1 MTPAQGPSWERIEEL
16 FHAASEL
23 AVEDRSG
30 FLDHICKDDPGLR
43 HEIESLLEAAD
54 RTCAFL
60 TEPIRET
67 ARQIAAAPLCLGR
80 RIGSYQVLQLLGE
93 GGMGEVYLAARADEQ
108 YQQLVAIKVL
118 RPAFGISRAMLLRF
132 RSERQILANLDHP
145 CIARL
150 LDGSVTEEGIPYLV
164 MEYVDGVPIDVY
176 CRQNGLSIEER
187 LRLFRQ
193 VCAAVEYA
201 HGALVVHRDI
211 KPANILVTAPGVP
224 KLLDFGIAKLLDA
237 EGSEVASTRMTERLM
252 TPEYASPEQVLGE
265 RITTATDVY
274 ALGVLLYE
282 LLSGQ
287 RPFSL
292 DTSRPLET
300 AQAIC
305 ERMPAPPSAAALRD
319 PAQSGRNAKRID
331 SDLDKIVLLA
341 MRKEPARRYSSV
353 ARFSADITA
362 YLEGYPLEARTGA
375 WAYRANRFV
384 RRHRGAMAAVAAAVL
399 ALVAFSIGM
408 GLLARR
414 ANRQELV
421 ARRESRFLSSLFQA
435 ADPDVARGRIL
446 SARDLLDQGVQRID
460 RELAGQ
466 PEVEAAMLESM
477 AASYRSLGAYDEG
490 LRLARKA
497 YALQAHSFGAND
509 PRMADVLDLEA
520 SLLRFKADYAGAEP
534 LFRQALALRQKT
546 SHAEPEIADE
556 LSSLGE
562 CLYLEDKD
570 AEAEPVLRRALAI
583 NKQLGA
589 DGGDDTRNYLALLVE
604 HKGDYAEAVQL
615 LRESLEIERR
625 TKGANSPDYA
635 TTLHNLASAQM
646 SLGDMSGAERGLRE
660 ALSIRR
666 AVLGNRHPT
675 LAYSLNNLGYL
686 LLEKGDGRA
695 AEPYIREALAIRV
708 QSLGAQHPSTAATRN
723 NWARVLQEEG
733 HQAEAEA
740 QFRQA
745 LDDFQRAQGPAS
757 PAVAQ
762 VTANLGRLAF
772 DQGQY
777 ATAER
782 LARQALA
789 IDDKLGSGD
798 TPNAASVLGELGED
812 RMFQR
817 DPAGAEPLLR
827 KALAIRQRHD
837 APTHPDVIAAQ
848 VHLGEALLAED
859 EVAEATPVLHAAR
872 TSAQTAPFPLFGWQK
887 AEAESAWA
895 ACLAKQGRTG
905 EALALERR
913 SHEGLRL
920 DPRPAFRR
928 DAGELLKAFR
938 RKPA

>member
-23 AVEDRSG
+23 AVEDRSE

-43 HEIESLLEAAD
+43 HEIDSLLEAAD

-67 ARQIAAAPLCLGR
+67 ARQIAAAPLGLGR

-93 GGMGEVYLAARADEQ
+93 GGMGEVYLGARADEQ

-118 RPAFGISRAMLLRF
+118 RPAFGISQAMLLRF
-132 RSERQILANLDHP
+132 RAERQILANLDHP
-145 CIARL
+145 GIARL
-150 LDGSVTEEGIPYLV
+150 LDGGVTAEELPYLV
-164 MEYVDGVPIDVY
+164 MEYVDGIPIDIY
-176 CRQNGLSIEER
+176 CRQNGLSIEDR

-201 HGALVVHRDI
+201 HGSLVVHRDI
-211 KPANILVTAPGVP
+211 KPANILVTTQGTP

-237 EGSEVASTRMTERLM
+237 DGAEVASTRATDRLM

-265 RITTATDVY
+265 RITTSADVY

-282 LLSGQ
+282 LLTGK
-287 RPFSL
+287 RPFAF
-292 DTSRPLET
+292 DISRPLET

-305 ERMPAPPSAAALRD
+305 ERMPTPPSVAALRD
-319 PAQSGRNAKRID
+319 PARSGRDAKRID
-331 SDLDKIVLLA
+331 ADLDRIVLMA

-353 ARFSADITA
+353 SRFSADITA

-375 WAYRANRFV
+375 WAYRAQRFV
-384 RRHRGAMAAVAAAVL
+384 RRHRGAMAAVAVAIL

-408 GLLARR
+408 GLLAQR
-414 ANRQELV
+414 ANRQQLI
-421 ARRESRFLSSLFQA
+421 ARREAQFLSSLFQA
-435 ADPDVARGRIL
+435 ADPDVARGRTL
-446 SARDLLDQGVQRID
+446 SARDLLDQGAQRID
-460 RELAGQ
+460 HDLSGQ

-477 AASYRSLGAYDEG
+477 AESYRSLGAYEEG
-490 LRLARKA
+490 LRLARRA
-497 YALQAHSFGAND
+497 YALQVHSLAPDD
-509 PRMADVLDLEA
+509 PRMASVLDLEA

-534 LFRQALALRQKT
+534 LFRRALALRQKVR
-546 SHAEPEIADE
+546 HAEPEIADE
-556 LSSLGE
+556 LSNLGE

-583 NKQLGA
+583 NKQLGT

-604 HKGDYAEAVQL
+604 RKGDYAEAVQL
-615 LRESLEIERR
+615 LRESLEIDRR
-625 TKGANSPDYA
+625 TKGATSPDYA

-646 SLGDMSGAERGLRE
+646 SLGDMSGAERGLRQT
-660 ALSIRR
+660 LSIRR
-666 AVLGNRHPT
+666 AVLGNSHPT

-686 LLEKGDGRA
+686 LLEKGDGPA

-708 QSLGAQHPSTAATRN
+708 HSLGAHHPSTAATRN
-723 NWARVLQEEG
+723 NLGRVLQQEG
-733 HQAEAEA
+733 HYAEAEE

-745 LDDFQRAQGPAS
+745 LDDFEKAQGPAS

-762 VTANLGRLAF
+762 VSANLGVLAF

-782 LARQALA
+782 LARHALS
-789 IDDKLGSGD
+789 IDDKLGNGD
-798 TPNAASVLGELGED
+798 TPNDASVLVELGED
-812 RMFQR
+812 RMFER

-848 VHLGEALLAED
+848 VRLGEALLAED
-859 EVAEATPVLHAAR
+859 KVAEATPVLHAAL
-872 TSAQTAPFPLFGWQK
+872 TSAQAAPFPLFVWQK

-895 ACLAKQGRTG
+895 ACLAMKGRRS

-913 SHEGLRL
+913 SHEVLRL

-938 RKPA
+938 SKPA